1 MGGYRRSGGGNYG
14 NASAN
19 GGRAAGEGKDCRSL
33 WAFEWNG
40 NPTFVAKRYP
50 TVEVRMTEYVA
61 LIHHDEGGD
70 YGVSFPDFPGCVAS
84 GATLDEARALA
95 AEALALHMAS
105 MAKDGETIPPPS
117 PLAGIMAEWENLAA
131 KWLIVV

>member
-1 MGGYRRSGGGNYG
+1 
-14 NASAN
+14 
-19 GGRAAGEGKDCRSL
+19 
-33 WAFEWNG
+33 
-40 NPTFVAKRYP
+40 
-50 TVEVRMTEYVA
+50 MTEYVA

-95 AEALALHMAS
+95 AEALALHLAG
-105 MAKDGETIPPPS
+105 MAKDGEMIPPPS

-131 KWLIVV
+131 KWLIVI